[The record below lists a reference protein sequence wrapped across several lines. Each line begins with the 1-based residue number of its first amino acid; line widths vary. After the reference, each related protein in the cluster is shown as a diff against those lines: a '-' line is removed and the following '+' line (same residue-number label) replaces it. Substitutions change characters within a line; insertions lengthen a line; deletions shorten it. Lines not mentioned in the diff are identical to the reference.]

1 MWRRYGDCASTAV
14 HHACCTTADARR
26 ALSSCSRRTPAC
38 VTGVTTGRGR
48 WRRARGDKPADRTPT
63 SAADLGGGPCRERAR
78 KCSKDVGNAERSR
91 ARGAQQ
97 PLPARAA
104 ALSLLQLIPTPSVLH
119 AGSGTTPVRLLPDT
133 LGPTRLRAALAV
145 PLAVRSLSLA
155 RALCRMSRL
164 SLTTD

>member
-1 MWRRYGDCASTAV
+1 M
-14 HHACCTTADARR
+14 
-26 ALSSCSRRTPAC
+26 
-38 VTGVTTGRGR
+38 
-48 WRRARGDKPADRTPT
+48 
-63 SAADLGGGPCRERAR
+63 
-78 KCSKDVGNAERSR
+78 ERSR

-145 PLAVRSLSLA
+145 PLAVRSLWPARSLWRALSDEQAEPDDGLMGGEAKDA
-155 RALCRMSRL
+155 RATLVALAAAFAL
-164 SLTTD
+164 SHHDIRRACVWWLNPPAATP